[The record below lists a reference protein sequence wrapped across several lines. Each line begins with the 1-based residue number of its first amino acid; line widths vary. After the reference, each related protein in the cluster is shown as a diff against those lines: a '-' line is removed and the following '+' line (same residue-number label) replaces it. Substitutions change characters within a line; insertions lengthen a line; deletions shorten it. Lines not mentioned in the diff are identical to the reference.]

1 MQLNQDL
8 NSNLI
13 KSLTSVHLP
22 PPPSSHMNN
31 HHQHFHPQQGHP
43 QQMGNGF
50 SAGPNEIIYNERV
63 PLGVNQELN
72 MNMNPNISTMELHP
86 RSLKISKRR
95 SNTTEELALPLTTP
109 PHTISRS
116 ETRPSK
122 SKIQKVDDT
131 PTLNTGRSKKQAAAQ
146 NPLSPQY
153 SSPSSSLIEITS
165 DPATSSATRKV
176 TKPPQPSFIARPKL
190 STAQQ
195 QAEEE
200 AQAKAFEL
208 PSPSK
213 MPQIVHESDTKPPY
227 SYATLIG
234 MAILRG
240 EGRKLTLSQIYS
252 WISSTFKYYRRNDV
266 GWQNSIRHNLSLN
279 KAFVKT
285 EKSSDGKGHY
295 WEIVKG
301 YEMQFVKGKSGKK
314 SFGNVQF
321 ESGFPNNVPSVPIMK
336 PIESDQTSSA
346 IITPSSNS
354 TPRPPNKRLS
364 SDTATFKKNN
374 RINKSDEDD
383 SEFESED
390 DEVSSAEEEI
400 SKTPKAQI
408 RTTDSEVEERP
419 SLRKSHTAIGLQRF
433 SLPQGK
439 HSLESDE
446 EDEFGEQDS
455 SKKLP
460 RKKLQTKAS
469 STGNGSLKNIPPLQ
483 APDTT
488 WAASASGDR
497 VIFGQIKP
505 EISIESP
512 KNGLSLPMPYTS
524 SFSCNTNF
532 ELSPLKRQ
540 ETGPLLEPLT
550 PSSRLSSFNTT
561 GSNTTAATS
570 QHMSSSTSVHNH
582 NNNSNWSTNYNSAT
596 KTPLR
601 STTSNNIQNI
611 TNSGIINSAQ
621 ASHFYNF
628 IKTPTSKMKTPNSN
642 SIMKKFWNSPSFIDD
657 FYTSPSIP
665 RNSDDDYH
673 KTFLGSPN
681 KKSEG
686 KSAYFENS
694 GTYGFSDLFGVD
706 ICSVVKRAVESVND
720 DNKTDSQQQEKHS
733 LSTVE
738 QNGSSTDDD
747 FDGNTTV

>member
-1 MQLNQDL
+1 MQFNQDL

-22 PPPSSHMNN
+22 PPPSSHMSQQA
-31 HHQHFHPQQGHP
+31 HHPQS
-43 QQMGNGF
+43 QQLGGSF
-50 SAGPNEIIYNERV
+50 QAAGTNEIILDERV
-63 PLGVNQELN
+63 PLKNATDLN
-72 MNMNPNISTMELHP
+72 ITTVSENYP
-86 RSLKISKRR
+86 RFLKASKRR
-95 SNTTEELALPLTTP
+95 SNTTDELSLPLTTP
-109 PHTISRS
+109 PHTVGRN
-116 ETRPSK
+116 ETRPVK
-122 SKIQKVDDT
+122 KNTQKIDDT
-131 PTLNTGRSKKQAAAQ
+131 PLNTGRSKKQVTTQ

-153 SSPSSSLIEITS
+153 SSPSSTNISS
-165 DPATSSATRKV
+165 DPAVPSNSSTKKV
-176 TKPPQPSFIARPKL
+176 TKPPQPTFISRPK
-190 STAQQ
+190 SPAIQQ
-195 QAEEE
+195 EV
-200 AQAKAFEL
+200 FEL

-213 MPQIVHESDTKPPY
+213 MPKIVHDSDAKPPY

-240 EGRKLTLSQIYS
+240 EDRKLTLSQIYS

-301 YEMQFVKGKSGKK
+301 FEMQFVKGKSGKR
-314 SFGNVQF
+314 SFGNLQF
-321 ESGFPNNVPSVPIMK
+321 ESGLPNI
-336 PIESDQTSSA
+336 Q
-346 IITPSSNS
+346 ITTGSSNNTTTTTTTTISEPATKPVSKDVVTPVQKS
-354 TPRPPNKRLS
+354 TNKRLS
-364 SDTATFKKNN
+364 SDTASFKKNN
-374 RINKSDEDD
+374 RINKRDDDDDDDDDD
-383 SEFESED
+383 SEFESDD
-390 DEVSSAEEEI
+390 DEGSSADEL
-400 SKTPKAQI
+400 SKTPKSQI
-408 RTTDSEVEERP
+408 RSIDNDLEERP
-419 SLRKSHTAIGLQRF
+419 SLKKSHTAIGLQRF
-433 SLPQGK
+433 SLPRAK
-439 HSLESDE
+439 HLMESDDE
-446 EDEFGEQDS
+446 EDGGYHEGEVEDA
-455 SKKLP
+455 KKLP
-460 RKKLQTKAS
+460 RKKLQTKS
-469 STGNGSLKNIPPLQ
+469 VSTGNGSLRNIPSLQ

-505 EISIESP
+505 DITIESP
-512 KNGLSLPMPYTS
+512 KNFHHNNNISLPLPYTS

-550 PSSRLSSFNTT
+550 PSSRLTSFNTT
-561 GSNTTAATS
+561 TSTTTAATS
-570 QHMSSSTSVHNH
+570 NPSNSQQHISTSALGHGHNSI
-582 NNNSNWSTNYNSAT
+582 NPT

-601 STTSNNIQNI
+601 STTSSNIQSI
-611 TNSGIINSAQ
+611 TNSGLVNSAQ

-628 IKTPTSKMKTPNSN
+628 IKTPTSRMKTPNSN
-642 SIMKKFWNSPSFIDD
+642 SIVRKFWNSPSFIDD

-673 KTFLGSPN
+673 KSFFGSPN
-681 KKSEG
+681 KKTER

-720 DNKTDSQQQEKHS
+720 DNKEQEKHS